1 MKSSTQSRQSIKR
14 QKDIIMKIGDLVEFS
29 YGRLGGQIGGIGL
42 LAGNINDDAYEILF
56 MGKSY
61 RVHKQFVK
69 PISIVRKDDV
79 NDYQDN

>member
-1 MKSSTQSRQSIKR
+1 
-14 QKDIIMKIGDLVEFS
+14 MKIGDLVEFS

-42 LAGNINDDAYEILF
+42 IAGTINDAACEILF
-56 MGKSY
+56 MGKLY

-79 NDYQDN
+79 NDVKDN

>member
-1 MKSSTQSRQSIKR
+1 
-14 QKDIIMKIGDLVEFS
+14 MKIGDLVEFS

-61 RVHKQFVK
+61 EYTNSLLNRFL
-69 PISIVRKDDV
+69 
-79 NDYQDN
+79 

>member
-1 MKSSTQSRQSIKR
+1 
-14 QKDIIMKIGDLVEFS
+14 MKIGDLVEFS

-42 LAGNINDDAYEILF
+42 IAGTINDDAVEILF
-56 MGKSY
+56 MGKAY

-79 NDYQDN
+79 NEDKLN